1 MRRGG
6 CRPPRRGSLPA
17 SSSAFSCSA
26 LPGGIASRDLRP
38 SLPQH
43 LDQHARV
50 APPVESRGAVIVS
63 CGGAISRGLL
73 RAAPGR
79 LIALGQRFGAE
90 RRLLLLGDE
99 QPLELDR
106 I

>member
-1 MRRGG
+1 
-6 CRPPRRGSLPA
+6 
-17 SSSAFSCSA
+17 
-26 LPGGIASRDLRP
+26 
-38 SLPQH
+38 
-43 LDQHARV
+43 
-50 APPVESRGAVIVS
+50 VIVI

-106 I
+106 IGIRDAGIRLRECGVQRA